1 MGYLQPVVLANGCYK
16 HNHSVVCSA
25 DYVIL
30 GSSQKRVNKTMHEYK
45 GEWGE
50 ALGAVLVGGGP
61 NPKKYNVR
69 IKWILNMDLTF
80 FHGLGQT

>member
-16 HNHSVVCSA
+16 HNHSVVWQ
-25 DYVIL
+25 IM
-30 GSSQKRVNKTMHEYK
+30 SSLEVAKRVNKTMHEYK

-50 ALGAVLVGGGP
+50 AVGAVLVGGGP

-69 IKWILNMDLTF
+69 IKWIVNMDLTF
-80 FHGLGQT
+80 FHELGQT